1 MSDFDMVGHRQVA
14 FFLPC
19 RRSQALSRIKNRYCI
34 DLMNII
40 GNNHSPLRWGGEVV
54 NFM

>member
-19 RRSQALSRIKNRYCI
+19 RQPQALSCVKKSYYI
-34 DLMNII
+34 DLLNII
-40 GNNHSPLRWGGEVV
+40 GNNHSPLCRGRGDG
-54 NFM
+54 